1 MDIVLGYADRFVLTP
16 YVYPST
22 WTEDDPLR
30 QILSLLLITN
40 IGGYILYFMTATIN
54 YFTIFDSRLMK
65 HPLFLKDQ
73 VRLEIL
79 YTVKSVPLMSIPTV
93 ALFFIEV
100 RGYSKLYDAVPN
112 SLSDWCNIL
121 LSVVSFI
128 VFTDACIYWIHR
140 FLHHKLIYKYIHKDH
155 HRWKVPTP
163 FASHAFHPLD
173 GFLQS
178 CPYHIYPFLFP
189 LHKWTYLCLFVFVNI
204 WTVSIHDGDYR
215 VPLPLEPFIN
225 GSAHHTDHHLFYNYN
240 YGQFFTLWDR
250 IGGSFR
256 HPSSLEGCGP
266 IQDILK
272 KENSNGT
279 ISNGKLRKEEW
290 KEMYNINVHIK
301 FWNEC
306 REISSIFSNW
316 FCRVIFLTLCLL

>member
-1 MDIVLGYADRFVLTP
+1 MIY
-16 YVYPST
+16 
-22 WTEDDPLR
+22 
-30 QILSLLLITN
+30 
-40 IGGYILYFMTATIN
+40 
-54 YFTIFDSRLMK
+54 
-65 HPLFLKDQ
+65 
-73 VRLEIL
+73 
-79 YTVKSVPLMSIPTV
+79 VKSNNISR
-93 ALFFIEV
+93 FFFEWSAT
-100 RGYSKLYDAVPN
+100 RFCF
-112 SLSDWCNIL
+112 SDWCNIL

-279 ISNGKLRKEEW
+279 TSKGKLRKEEW

-306 REISSIFSNW
+306 MEISLIFSNW
-316 FCRVIFLTLCLL
+316 YCRVIFVTLFLLFWWWIVFDLWRLEENYVLQKQMFHHYFTVFYWNDQI

>member
-1 MDIVLGYADRFVLTP
+1 MDLVLSYADKFVLTP

-22 WTEDDPLR
+22 WAEDSPLR
-30 QILSLLLITN
+30 QILSLLLISN
-40 IGGYILYFMTATIN
+40 IGGYILYFMTATLS

-73 VRLEIL
+73 IKLEIL
-79 YTVKSVPLMSIPTV
+79 YTIKSVPLMSLPTV

-100 RGYSKLYDAVPN
+100 RGYSKLYDTVPN
-112 SLSDWCNIL
+112 SFAGWCSIL
-121 LSVVSFI
+121 FSIVSFI
-128 VFTDACIYWIHR
+128 LFTDACIYWIHR

-155 HRWKVPTP
+155 HRWKIPTP

-189 LHKWTYLCLFVFVNI
+189 LHKVTYLCLFVFVNI

-215 VPLPLEPFIN
+215 VPGLLKPLIN

-256 HPSSLEGCGP
+256 NPSSYEGCGP
-266 IQDILK
+266 IKDIVK
-272 KENSNGT
+272 KDNSNG
-279 ISNGKLRKEEW
+279 IEPNGEKMKKEE
-290 KEMYNINVHIK
+290 
-301 FWNEC
+301 
-306 REISSIFSNW
+306 
-316 FCRVIFLTLCLL
+316 